1 MRLQETMSPSEAS
14 VVSGSIITMDPAR
27 PRAEAFAVQRDR
39 IIYVGNRAQALKIAG
54 GTGVPE
60 TRVDRGVVL
69 PGFIDSHNH
78 MLWTGIQRVQ
88 ANLAG
93 CRSID
98 DLLAALRQY
107 AEAHPE
113 KEWIVSG
120 AGWHVEAL
128 AEKRYPTRQEL
139 DAISRNRPVYLP
151 RVGHAAAVNSEAL
164 RRAEIGRDTA
174 DPEGGRIA
182 RDEHGDPTG
191 LLLEPPA
198 FNLVSRLV
206 PALSRR
212 ERRQALLEVQNVYH
226 AAGICGIIDPG
237 LAPDDMAIY
246 EDLCRERQLTVRSV
260 VMPLAQTHD
269 DPEDVIAG
277 LRAWGVR
284 TGFGNE
290 RLKLGGVKVYL
301 DGGASLGT
309 ALMREPYPDEK
320 CQCGIQVTH
329 TDTFHRI
336 VELCAS
342 TGWSI
347 GVHTVGG
354 KAIDIALAVFEDVNR
369 RHPIRDLRFS
379 LIHAY
384 LWPTREN
391 IESARRLNVG
401 VATQASM
408 QYQFAPLL
416 VRRFGSD
423 LVGRATPVRSWI
435 DGGITVGGGSDSPVT
450 PYQPLLGI
458 WHAVTRYVDAL
469 GASVGSDEAISAE
482 QALTMYTRNS
492 AWLSFSDEERGMIKP
507 GMLADWVA
515 LSDDP
520 LKVEPMA
527 LRELKVTATAV
538 GGAMVYGG

>member
-1 MRLQETMSPSEAS
+1 MSANGMPSLDRAT
-14 VVSGSIITMDPAR
+14 VVSGNIVTMDPAR
-27 PRAEAFAVQRDR
+27 PRAEAFAVRSGTV
-39 IIYVGNRAQALKIAG
+39 IYVGNRADALNIAG
-54 GTGVPE
+54 GAGAQE
-60 TRVDRGVVL
+60 THFGRGAVL

-78 MLWTGIQRVQ
+78 MLWTGVQRAQ

-93 CRSID
+93 CRSIAEA
-98 DLLAALRQY
+98 LEALRRY
-107 AEAHPE
+107 AAAHPDR
-113 KEWIVSG
+113 EWIVSG
-120 AGWHVEAL
+120 SGWHVEAL

-139 DAISRNRPVYLP
+139 DSVSGNRPVYLP

-164 RRAEIGRDTA
+164 RLAGIGRGTV
-174 DPEGGRIA
+174 DPKGGRIE
-182 RDEHGDPTG
+182 RDEHGEPTG

-198 FNLVSRLV
+198 FNLVGRLV
-206 PALSRR
+206 PSLSRQD
-212 ERRQALLEVQNVYH
+212 RRQALLDVQKVYH
-226 AAGICGIIDPG
+226 AAGICGVIDPG

-246 EDLCRERQLTVRSV
+246 EDLCRERQLTMRSV

-269 DPEDVIAG
+269 DPDAVING

-290 RLKLGGVKVYL
+290 RLKLGAVKVYL

-329 TDTFHRI
+329 TDTFHRL
-336 VELCAS
+336 VEFCAS

-354 KAIDIALAVFEDVNR
+354 KAIDIALAVFAQVDKR
-369 RHPIRDLRFS
+369 YPIRDLRFS

-384 LWPTREN
+384 LWPTPEN
-391 IESARRLNVG
+391 IDAARRLKVG

-416 VRRFGSD
+416 VRRFGTE
-423 LVGRATPVRSWI
+423 LVGKATPVRSWI

-458 WHAVTRYVDAL
+458 WHAVTRHVDAL
-469 GASVGSDEAISAE
+469 SKAIGTDEAVSVE
-482 QALTMYTRNS
+482 QALAMYTRGS
-492 AWLSFSDEERGMIKP
+492 AWLSFSEHERGMIKP

-515 LSDDP
+515 LSEDP
-520 LKVEPMA
+520 LAINPMA
-527 LRELKVTATAV
+527 LKDIAVTATAV
-538 GGAMVYGG
+538 GGAIVHSA

>member
-1 MRLQETMSPSEAS
+1 MRLQETMSPSEVS

-88 ANLAG
+88 VNLAG

-139 DAISRNRPVYLP
+139 DAISGNRPVYLP

-164 RRAEIGRDTA
+164 RRAGIGRDTA

-198 FNLVSRLV
+198 FNLVGRLV
-206 PALSRR
+206 PPLSRR

-290 RLKLGGVKVYL
+290 RMKLGGIKVYL

-329 TDTFHRI
+329 TETFHRI

-347 GVHTVGG
+347 GVHAVGG

-423 LVGRATPVRSWI
+423 LVGRATPVRSWM

-458 WHAVTRYVDAL
+458 WHAVTRHVDAL
-469 GASVGSDEAISAE
+469 GASVGSDEAISVE

-520 LKVEPMA
+520 LNVEPMA

>member
-1 MRLQETMSPSEAS
+1 MKSQEPRNRSNAS
-14 VVSGSIITMDPAR
+14 VISGNIVTMDPAR
-27 PRAEAFAVQRDR
+27 PRAEAFVVQGDR
-39 IIYVGNRAQALKIAG
+39 VVYVGRRAEAVKIAG
-54 GTGVPE
+54 GSGVPE
-60 TRVDRGVVL
+60 IRIDRGAVL
-69 PGFIDSHNH
+69 PGLIDSHNH
-78 MLWTGIQRVQ
+78 MLWTGIQRTQVD
-88 ANLAG
+88 LSP
-93 CRSID
+93 CRSIAEV
-98 DLLAALRQY
+98 LAAVRQY

-113 KEWIVSG
+113 KEWIVAG

-128 AEKRYPTRQEL
+128 AEKRYPTRYEL
-139 DAISRNRPVYLP
+139 DAVTGNRPVYLP

-164 RRAEIGRDTA
+164 HRAGIGRDTV
-174 DPEGGRIA
+174 DPIGGRIE
-182 RDEHGDPTG
+182 RDESGRPTG

-206 PALSRR
+206 PPLSRA
-212 ERRQALLEVQNVYH
+212 ERRRALVEIQRAYH
-226 AAGICGIIDPG
+226 AAGICGVIDPG
-237 LAPDDMAIY
+237 LAPDDMTIY
-246 EDLCRERQLTVRSV
+246 EDLWRERQLTVRSV
-260 VMPLAQTHD
+260 VMPLAQTHGD
-269 DPEDVIAG
+269 ADKVIAD

-284 TGFGNE
+284 TGFGDQ

-336 VELCAS
+336 VDLCAS

-347 GVHTVGG
+347 GVHAVGG
-354 KAIDIALAVFEDVNR
+354 KAIDIALAVFEDVDR
-369 RHPIRDLRFS
+369 RHPIRHLRFS

-384 LWPTREN
+384 LWPTQEN
-391 IESARRLNVG
+391 IECARRLNVG

-416 VRRFGSD
+416 VRRFGND
-423 LVGRATPVRSWI
+423 LVGKATPVRSWI
-435 DGGITVGGGSDSPVT
+435 DAGITVGGGSDSPVT

-469 GASVGSDEAISAE
+469 GTSIGTDEAVSVD
-482 QALTMYTRNS
+482 QALTMYTRNA
-492 AWLSFSDEERGMIKP
+492 AWLSFSEDERGMIKP

-520 LKVEPMA
+520 LSVDPMG
-527 LRELKVTATAV
+527 LREISVTATAV
-538 GGAMVYGG
+538 GGAIVYGG

>member
-1 MRLQETMSPSEAS
+1 MKFQETASPSEAS
-14 VVSGSIITMDPAR
+14 VVSGNIITMDPAR
-27 PRAEAFAVQRDR
+27 PRAEAFAVRSGR
-39 IIYVGNRAQALKIAG
+39 VISVGSRADALRSVSGAS
-54 GTGVPE
+54 VRE
-60 TRVDRGVVL
+60 TRIDRGAVL
-69 PGFIDSHNH
+69 PGLIDSHNH
-78 MLWTGIQRVQ
+78 MLWTGVQRTQ

-93 CRSID
+93 CRSIG

-107 AEAHPE
+107 GAAHPE
-113 KEWIVSG
+113 REWIVSG
-120 AGWHVEAL
+120 SGWHVEML

-139 DAISRNRPVYLP
+139 DAVSGNRPVYLP

-164 RRAEIGRDTA
+164 RRAGIGRETP
-174 DPEGGRIA
+174 DPKGGRIE

-198 FNLVSRLV
+198 FNLVGRMV
-206 PALSRR
+206 PPLSRH
-212 ERRQALLEVQNVYH
+212 ERRQALLEVQKAYH
-226 AAGICGIIDPG
+226 AVGICGIIDPG

-246 EDLCRERQLTVRSV
+246 EELARERQLTVRSV
-260 VMPLAQTHD
+260 VMPLAQTHE
-269 DPEDVIAG
+269 DPERVIAD

-290 RLKLGGVKVYL
+290 WLKLGAVKVYL

-369 RHPIRDLRFS
+369 RYPIKDLRFS

-384 LWPTREN
+384 LWPTPAN
-391 IESARRLNVG
+391 IDAARRLNVG

-416 VRRFGSD
+416 VRRFGRE
-423 LVGRATPVRSWI
+423 LVGKATPVRSWI
-435 DGGITVGGGSDSPVT
+435 DAGITVGGGSDSPVT

-458 WHAVTRYVDAL
+458 WHAVTRHVDAL
-469 GASVGSDEAISAE
+469 GTAIGSDEAISLE
-482 QALTMYTRNS
+482 QALAMYTRGS
-492 AWLSFSDEERGMIKP
+492 AWLSFSERERGMIRP

-515 LSDDP
+515 LSEDP
-520 LKVEPMA
+520 LTTDPMA
-527 LRELKVTATAV
+527 LKEIAVSATAV
-538 GGAMVYGG
+538 GGATVYSS